1 MAIDI
6 LKERHT
12 PDVWKA
18 IDRYRSINIPNLYGI
33 IVEYLL
39 IDKEPTFE
47 DELHANAWEFV
58 KSHLKD
64 EQS

>member
-18 IDRYRSINIPNLYGI
+18 IDSRINIPNLYSI
-33 IVEYLL
+33 IVEYLIL
-39 IDKEPTFE
+39 GKEPTFE